1 MENPIKLIHKFNKE
15 AGLLD
20 KGYDDF
26 RESSFQVEE
35 ALESFEMS
43 SLIEKLGIDPSSS
56 PEDVSRETLRLCVSD
71 TEKSG
76 ATISDVDRLD
86 KACDAVV
93 FAVGS
98 MSKLGLN
105 PQQITKALNEKKK
118 KNFEKLHCP
127 KDEFGKLTKPDSFIP
142 PQEELQKLLNERT

>member
-56 PEDVSRETLRLCVSD
+56 PKDVSREILRLCVSD

-76 ATISDVDRLD
+76 AAISDVDRLD

-105 PQQITKALNEKKK
+105 PQQITAALNIVMTH
-118 KNFEKLHCP
+118 NQIKLKMP
-127 KDEFGKLTKPDSFIP
+127 KDSYGKLTKPEGFVGP
-142 PQEELQKLLNERT
+142 EAKLQELLDQRS